1 MVIYKLNFDGKTG
14 FDWVKSQV
22 KEVQRELGEP
32 LQMWKIQ
39 GTESGRF
46 QITVKELEPR
56 YDIDDAQS
64 EFGDYE

>member
-1 MVIYKLNFDGKTG
+1 
-14 FDWVKSQV
+14 V

-39 GTESGRF
+39 GKASGRF